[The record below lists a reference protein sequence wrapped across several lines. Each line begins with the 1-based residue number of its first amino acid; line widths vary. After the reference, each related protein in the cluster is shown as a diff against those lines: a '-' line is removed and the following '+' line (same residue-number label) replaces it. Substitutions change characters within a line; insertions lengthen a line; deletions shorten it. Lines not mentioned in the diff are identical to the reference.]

1 MEDKILMQNMAFFGN
16 HGVLEEEKKLGQKFF
31 VDIQLLLDTS
41 PAGQSDDMN
50 LSVSYADV
58 YDVIKEIMENR
69 TYDLI
74 EAVAENIAKDVLLKF
89 ELLDGITVRIKKPE
103 APVAGIFD
111 YMGVEITRYA

>member
-1 MEDKILMQNMAFFGN
+1 
-16 HGVLEEEKKLGQKFF
+16 
-31 VDIQLLLDTS
+31 
-41 PAGQSDDMN
+41 
-50 LSVSYADV
+50 
-58 YDVIKEIMENR
+58 MENR